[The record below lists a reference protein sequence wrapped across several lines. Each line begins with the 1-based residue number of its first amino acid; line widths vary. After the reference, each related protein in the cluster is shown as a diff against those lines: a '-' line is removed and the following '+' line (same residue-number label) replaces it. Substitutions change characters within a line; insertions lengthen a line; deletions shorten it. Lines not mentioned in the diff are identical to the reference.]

1 MEPLLIT
8 SIVLIVIGTLGWV
21 LPQRWNI
28 LRIKRR
34 YASFVPERLLMLF
47 PKLMGSIL
55 ILAGSVLLIASATIL
70 KSDERGIPVIVHNRF
85 SQDFNLLILEFP
97 VDNVVARA
105 TDLSRNASTT
115 LFVKP
120 TFEGKITFV
129 YRGTNQDKT
138 HGGTIPVTIG
148 PGSVG
153 NIEVTVNSNGAIEV
167 SDGIIGR

>member
-1 MEPLLIT
+1 MESVLIT

-34 YASFVPERLLMLF
+34 YTSFVPERLLILF
-47 PKLMGSIL
+47 PKIMGSIL
-55 ILAGSVLLIASATIL
+55 ILAGSLLIASATIL

-97 VDNVVARA
+97 IDNVVARA
-105 TDLSRNASTT
+105 TDLSMNTSTT

-120 TFEGKITFV
+120 TFEGKITLV

-148 PGSVG
+148 PDSVG
-153 NIEVTVNSNGAIEV
+153 NIEVTVSSNGTIEV